1 MTKHKRTKRRNQ
13 KGGLWPFSSTDSSVS
28 STGESSIS
36 SQSWGDRFSGYWNKT
51 KEKVSSGTN
60 SLESGLG
67 DISEKTS
74 SSVSSMG
81 TSMSEGLGN
90 LNPFSSSDSSISNS
104 STIIGGKRKNKYSS
118 KRRRKTIKGGKGG
131 LGLTYYATPVS
142 GIRVAEP
149 TTWQFYENGVNQY
162 SIKGGS
168 KKRRTHRRHK
178 KKTRRYKRY

>member
-13 KGGLWPFSSTDSSVS
+13 KGGLWPFS

-51 KEKVSSGTN
+51 KENTSSLTN

-67 DISEKTS
+67 DVSEKTS

-81 TSMSEGLGN
+81 TSMSEGLSN
-90 LNPFSSSDSSISNS
+90 LNPFSNSSSSDSSISNPS
-104 STIIGGKRKNKYSS
+104 SSFIGGKRKNKYGS
-118 KRRRKTIKGGKGG
+118 KRRCKTIKGGKGG

>member
-1 MTKHKRTKRRNQ
+1 MTKYKKTKRKIQ
-13 KGGLWPFSSTDSSVS
+13 KGGLFGSFD
-28 STGESSIS
+28 S
-36 SQSWGDRFSGYWNKT
+36 SQSWSNWSSGLWNKT
-51 KEKVSSGTN
+51 KEKVSSGTT
-60 SLESGLG
+60 SIETGLEG
-67 DISEKTS
+67 ISENTS
-74 SSVSSMG
+74 SSVSSLG

-90 LNPFSSSDSSISNS
+90 LNPFSSNDSSTPDS
-104 STIIGGKRKNKYSS
+104 STSSFTGGKRKHKYGS

-168 KKRRTHRRHK
+168 KKRRSHRRKQNK
-178 KKTRRYKRY
+178 KKTRRYKKY